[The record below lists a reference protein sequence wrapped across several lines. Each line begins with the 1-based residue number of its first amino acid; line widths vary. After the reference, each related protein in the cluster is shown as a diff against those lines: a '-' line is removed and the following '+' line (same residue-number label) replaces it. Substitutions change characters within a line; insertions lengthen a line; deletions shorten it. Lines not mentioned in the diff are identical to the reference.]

1 MKKKLVRSFLSV
13 LTTGAVLVLALIS
26 ALTLN
31 RSVAW
36 LAQNRSV
43 SVNGMGVSVDA
54 GGGEDVQLRAH
65 PISQIS
71 QIDQSTQTYTI
82 VGSVETYEL
91 PLNDPNGIAYSEY
104 KRALAVIIEF
114 TCTEAADIEV
124 YLTSSTADVTV
135 AADNYVSNC
144 IEVAPATLSDDGS
157 IATVGG
163 DYFKS
168 LVTVTGDTCT
178 KATSVLLQTLSIGEG
193 STTLCF
199 IIQYNEA
206 FLTYISDRVLE
217 AGSPYSQINY
227 QNDITF
233 SIR

>member
-13 LTTGAVLVLALIS
+13 FATGAVLVLALIS

-43 SVNGMGVSVDA
+43 SVNGMGVTVDA
-54 GGGEDVQLRAH
+54 SGGEDVQLRAH
-65 PISQIS
+65 PISQIDLPA
-71 QIDQSTQTYTI
+71 QAYTV
-82 VGSVETYEL
+82 VGSIEPYEL

-114 TCTEAADIEV
+114 TCTDAADIEI
-124 YLTSSTADVTV
+124 YLTSSTADVTI

-144 IEVAPATLSDDGS
+144 IEIAPATLSEDGS
-157 IATVGG
+157 IATVSG
-163 DYFKS
+163 DFKS

-178 KATSVLLQTLSIGEG
+178 KATSVLLQTLSISEG

-199 IIQYNEA
+199 IIEYNEA
-206 FLTYISDRVLE
+206 FLTYISDRVLA

>member
-1 MKKKLVRSFLSV
+1 MKKKLVRSLLSV
-13 LTTGAVLVLALIS
+13 IATGAVLVLALIS

-43 SVNGMGVSVDA
+43 TVSGMGASVDA
-54 GGGEDVQLRAH
+54 SGGENVQLRAH

-82 VGSVETYEL
+82 VESIETYEL
-91 PLNDPNGIAYSEY
+91 PLNDPNGISYSEY

-144 IEVAPATLSDDGS
+144 IEVAPATLSDDGVT
-157 IATVGG
+157 ATVSG
-163 DYFKS
+163 DFKS
-168 LVTVTGDTCT
+168 LVTVTENTCT

-193 STTLCF
+193 NTTLCF
-199 IIQYNEA
+199 IIEYNEA
-206 FLTYISDRVLE
+206 FLTYASDRVLAE
-217 AGSPYSQINY
+217 GSTYSQINY